1 MGKSPHSPM
10 QSARLQLR
18 DWSNVHADLA
28 WIYEGAVDPKHRDA
42 PCRPSYLGAWLI
54 LAGKAALTQD
64 GRTVEARPGEWLV
77 IRQATG
83 HQRFSDDARILSI
96 RFTAEWPDRRPFYD
110 EGLSAVL
117 AADHFPALAAAGRAL
132 LPIARQHLSSNPMLL
147 RDRAMSFAEFVTLR
161 QGFWAWMLELQKAL
175 SAIGVEPTR
184 TLLKDE
190 RIVKALHELD
200 RLPFSARL
208 REAELAKIVGLQ
220 VGHFVRTFRA
230 QVGTTPKRYFDM
242 RRRTV
247 CRRLLVGTNTAIK
260 VIAADLGFRR
270 LSDFSAWFHAVEG
283 MSPREFR
290 QAHQDCESPI

>member
-1 MGKSPHSPM
+1 
-10 QSARLQLR
+10 
-18 DWSNVHADLA
+18 
-28 WIYEGAVDPKHRDA
+28 
-42 PCRPSYLGAWLI
+42 
-54 LAGKAALTQD
+54 
-64 GRTVEARPGEWLV
+64 
-77 IRQATG
+77 
-83 HQRFSDDARILSI
+83 
-96 RFTAEWPDRRPFYD
+96 
-110 EGLSAVL
+110 
-117 AADHFPALAAAGRAL
+117 
-132 LPIARQHLSSNPMLL
+132 LL

-161 QGFWAWMLELQKAL
+161 QGFWAWMLELKKAL

-184 TLLKDE
+184 TLLEDE
-190 RIVKALHELD
+190 RMVKALHELD

-230 QVGTTPKRYFDM
+230 QVGTTPKRYFDT

-270 LSDFSAWFHAVEG
+270 LSDFSAWFRAAEG
-283 MSPREFR
+283 MAPREFR